1 MIVSSAFFEAVL
13 AIATGAAVWRLWRAG
28 FRASAFGLSFVGLA
42 AALGAL
48 LFAGIAS
55 VDASHAVITQ
65 WAAVAGFP
73 AFGAFAL
80 WTRLR
85 GEPMWP
91 VVLVVVMMLG
101 LIGAWLSSPSYTMA
115 IGSAGL
121 ICVLLIALKDLRR
134 TPRLSAI
141 LFGSCVSTALAGLL
155 IGTVGQWGPLP
166 RVDWYHLALT
176 AANLGFAW
184 GLDGV
189 KTPASD
195 NGAQ

>member
-48 LFAGIAS
+48 LFAGITA
-55 VDASHAVITQ
+55 VDASHALITQ

-85 GEPMWP
+85 GAPMWW
-91 VVLVVVMMLG
+91 VALSIVAMLG
-101 LIGAWLSSPSYTMA
+101 LFGTWLSSPSYTLA
-115 IGSAGL
+115 IGSVGL
-121 ICVLLIALKDLRR
+121 ICVLLIAFKDLRR
-134 TPRLSAI
+134 TPRLCAI

-184 GLDGV
+184 GLGGA
-189 KTPASD
+189 KTSAS
-195 NGAQ
+195 ASSAS